1 MNYIEDFTYIINTP
15 MKLIEK
21 KELLLQLIL
30 KLDAHDD
37 KIFRKHLIVKI
48 QNILDILDKIK

>member
-1 MNYIEDFTYIINTP
+1 

-30 KLDAHDD
+30 KLDEHDD

-48 QNILDILDKIK
+48 QNILDILDKIIPTS